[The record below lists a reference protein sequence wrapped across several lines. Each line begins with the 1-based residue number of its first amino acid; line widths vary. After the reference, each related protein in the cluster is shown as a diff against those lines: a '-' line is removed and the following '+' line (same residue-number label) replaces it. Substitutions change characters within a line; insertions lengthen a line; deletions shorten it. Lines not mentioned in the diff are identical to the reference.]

1 MPGLSR
7 PEPASTERMVDYDR
21 HSQMQDQ
28 MVRTNAERLRVLVER
43 IGAVEPPFT
52 MVDYGCGPGQSALH
66 SVRPVIEAYRRL
78 DPRGRMV
85 IRHADQPGNDWNAL
99 LALVFG
105 PDGYQASAADIR
117 TEAVVGSFYQPM
129 AEPGSVTLATCF
141 AASHWLSRAI
151 APCSPGTVWFADL
164 EGEARAEMAALARAD
179 WTRFLRCRALE
190 LRAGGFAVVA
200 TLGSVPDTSEPNG
213 VRASAS
219 RLYRAIFQVAD
230 QMVRAGSLAQTA
242 LDRFVFPLWFP
253 TAAEI
258 QAPIACEPDLAEA
271 FEIVEAGVAPVRPH
285 GADVY
290 EDALADPATYA
301 RLYAGYVR
309 GFGELSLRLHLFRHC
324 APDAA
329 ALDRLTE
336 EFFRRFTRLYQDEPG
351 RHASETMI
359 VTLVIRRR

>member
-1 MPGLSR
+1 M
-7 PEPASTERMVDYDR
+7 
-21 HSQMQDQ
+21 
-28 MVRTNAERLRVLVER
+28 RT
-43 IGAVEPPFT
+43 P
-52 MVDYGCGPGQSALH
+52 
-66 SVRPVIEAYRRL
+66 
-78 DPRGRMV
+78 
-85 IRHADQPGNDWNAL
+85 
-99 LALVFG
+99 
-105 PDGYQASAADIR
+105 DIR

-164 EGEARAEMAALARAD
+164 EGDARAEMAALARAD

-200 TLGSVPDTSEPNG
+200 ALGSVPDTSEPNG

-230 QMVRAGSLAQTA
+230 QMVRTGSLQRAA

-258 QAPIACEPDLAEA
+258 RTPIECEPDLAEA
-271 FEIVEAGVAPVRPH
+271 FEIVEAGVAPVRAH

-301 RLYAGYVR
+301 RLYAGSVR
-309 GFGELSLRLHLFRHC
+309 GFGESSLRLHLFRHS

-329 ALDRLTE
+329 AVDHLTE
-336 EFFRRFTRLYQDEPG
+336 EFFRRFTQLYQDEPG

-359 VTLVIRRR
+359 VTSSSAGAEVAGVERSGSLIARKGGAGAMPRHPKSPATDHQLLAAFVVVVTRGRDALASANGRSARSP